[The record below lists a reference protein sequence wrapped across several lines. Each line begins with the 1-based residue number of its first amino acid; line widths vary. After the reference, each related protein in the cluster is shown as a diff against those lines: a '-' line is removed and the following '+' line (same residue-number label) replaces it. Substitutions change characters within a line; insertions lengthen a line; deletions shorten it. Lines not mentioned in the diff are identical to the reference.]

1 MKKTVFSYFVLTTF
15 LLFSVVTI
23 RAQVSTMYYLKNNP
37 YRHQLNPAFQP
48 ASGFYIDLPLLPS
61 LELSVGNNSL
71 TFGDIIYPKM
81 INGQMKTI
89 TFMDENGDKD
99 LFYNTLKSQT
109 NFHSN
114 LQLDIFSLGFRSR
127 NSYFTFGVSQ
137 KFNMNAV
144 LPKDMFKLM
153 IYGTPD
159 TLNVNRYNMSSL
171 NISSTAYTEYALGY
185 SREIND
191 RLSVGAKAKWLV
203 GEANI
208 SAGFNKLNMNADREH
223 WDASIDG
230 TVNGAIPFTKFIL
243 NNAGKIDSISSS
255 FPAPNTDK
263 GFGGY
268 MDMVKEF
275 MDVMRHPSGSGFAV
289 DLGAAYKIS
298 DKLSVSASVLD
309 MGFIHWKRNTVNI
322 PVSGNFSFGGI
333 DFNADDSTGNFSE
346 NLGTISDSI
355 TYKTTFN
362 PYNTSLQTKILAGV
376 EYYVVKDKISLG
388 LLSKSTFINKKL
400 VEEITTSANFFPA
413 DWFNASVS
421 YSLMNGRFSN
431 LGLGINTRVGPSN
444 WFLVSDYIPL
454 RYTPEFIPYKT
465 RSVNLKMGFCLTFG
479 NGKKEKKEK
488 EDKKTN
494 NIEKSPNIIPDIN
507 PVEE

>member
-61 LELSVGNNSL
+61 FELSLGNNSL
-71 TFGDIIYPKM
+71 AFGDIIYPKM

-153 IYGTPD
+153 LYGTPD

-208 SAGFNKLNMNADREH
+208 SAGFNK
-223 WDASIDG
+223 
-230 TVNGAIPFTKFIL
+230 
-243 NNAGKIDSISSS
+243 
-255 FPAPNTDK
+255 
-263 GFGGY
+263 
-268 MDMVKEF
+268 
-275 MDVMRHPSGSGFAV
+275 
-289 DLGAAYKIS
+289 
-298 DKLSVSASVLD
+298 
-309 MGFIHWKRNTVNI
+309 
-322 PVSGNFSFGGI
+322 
-333 DFNADDSTGNFSE
+333 
-346 NLGTISDSI
+346 
-355 TYKTTFN
+355 
-362 PYNTSLQTKILAGV
+362 
-376 EYYVVKDKISLG
+376 
-388 LLSKSTFINKKL
+388 
-400 VEEITTSANFFPA
+400 
-413 DWFNASVS
+413 
-421 YSLMNGRFSN
+421 
-431 LGLGINTRVGPSN
+431 
-444 WFLVSDYIPL
+444 
-454 RYTPEFIPYKT
+454 
-465 RSVNLKMGFCLTFG
+465 
-479 NGKKEKKEK
+479 
-488 EDKKTN
+488 
-494 NIEKSPNIIPDIN
+494 
-507 PVEE
+507 